1 MYSREMINLGGG
13 VAFESKSSLSIC
25 SSCSCRRYVANETLF
40 KELVACAEASPYHRY
55 VLGGN
60 APVMAQR
67 MALEGLDVLL
77 GARLTPDVSA
87 SLPKSVKGLLL

>member
-1 MYSREMINLGGG
+1 M
-13 VAFESKSSLSIC
+13 
-25 SSCSCRRYVANETLF
+25 ANETLF
-40 KELVACAEASPYHRY
+40 NELVACAEASPDHRY

-77 GARLTPDVSA
+77 GARLTSGVIA
-87 SLPKSVKGLLL
+87 SLHKSVRGLPF